1 MPSNKRAHR
10 LLSGALSCKR
20 LALGAFDAAS
30 AVVCALPLVVAC
42 PTLAWGYVDP
52 SVMTYTIQALAGVA
66 VALSAVLGV
75 ALRRTRKAIRR
86 ALNIDENAGKEIE
99 PLAHRVDESG
109 QRISEDWEEQA
120 AGKACPKAE
129 RRRGEKPLRWR
140 ARLLYSC
147 IVAVFAVFTLFVVA
161 PYEIV
166 ASNEADLVFG
176 LSAIW
181 GPVALCALAIAL
193 VLAFAVSLLR
203 GRAFQVAMLLV
214 FSLGLACY
222 IQALFFN
229 GPLPAAD
236 GRAVA
241 WGNYRTITVL
251 SAAIWIV
258 VCAAPLVL
266 SLRFASLCRGAAA
279 VASVCL
285 IVVQAAGVA
294 SLFAQI
300 SPTDA
305 AQTDEARGAV
315 NEVVATDAVATQK
328 GLFNVSPNENVIVFV
343 LDTFDTADLD
353 TLVGNDP
360 SALDE
365 FTGFTFFHDSCGMMI
380 PTRYGVPYLLSG
392 RVLPESDADDGV
404 ALYNFFENR
413 YVPPTFFQSIH
424 DSGYSIGVW
433 SDSYFF
439 ADSGAEQYVYNM
451 QDADESSLDFA
462 GTVSILWKCALYRDM
477 TWAFKPFFWF
487 WTDEINNGMV
497 APSEAGVLDDVP
509 YTMDDT
515 AYYSNLRNIGL
526 SVKTEGQTEGDFRFI
541 HLLGAHG
548 PYVMD
553 ENGAYVGDGNSSLER
568 QCAGSIKIVAEYIRQ
583 LKELGLYDSAT
594 IIVTADHGVYDPAD
608 TTLAEPMDT
617 PSSPVMLVKPGH
629 QTQEQA
635 SVPYKVSNVQTG
647 HLDFQATVL
656 DAMGAG
662 PESYA
667 TFGGMPM
674 FQVAE
679 GLSRDRY
686 YYVTTTDWKQDV
698 DFREYLIDGDVMDF
712 KNWHLTGRIW
722 SY

>member
-1 MPSNKRAHR
+1 MSSNTFAHR
-10 LLSGALSCKR
+10 LMPGALLRKR
-20 LALGAFDAAS
+20 LTLGVFDAAS
-30 AVVCALPLVVAC
+30 AAVCALVLVVVC
-42 PTLAWGYVDP
+42 PSLAWAYVDP

-86 ALNIDENAGKEIE
+86 ALNIDENAGKEVE
-99 PLAHRVDESG
+99 SVVHRFDSAGHVVVEG
-109 QRISEDWEEQA
+109 WEKA
-120 AGKACPKAE
+120 TLGKASSKAKK
-129 RRRGEKPLRWR
+129 RFGEKPLKWR
-140 ARLLYSC
+140 ARLLYGC
-147 IVAVFAVFTLFVVA
+147 IVAIFAVFTLFVVA

-181 GPVALCALAIAL
+181 EPVALSALAVALAIAL
-193 VLAFAVSLLR
+193 AVSLLR

-214 FSLGLACY
+214 FSFGLACY
-222 IQALFFN
+222 VQALLLN

-236 GRAVA
+236 GRAVS
-241 WGNYRTITVL
+241 WGDYKTITVI
-251 SAAIWIV
+251 SAVVWVV

-266 SLRFASLCRGAAA
+266 NHWFSSVCRGAAA

-285 IVVQAAGVA
+285 VVVQAAGVA
-294 SLFAQI
+294 SLFAQLP
-300 SPTDA
+300 SVDA

-328 GLFNVSPNENVIVFV
+328 GLFSVSPNENVIVFV

-353 TLVGNDP
+353 TLVGNSP

-392 RVLPESDADDGV
+392 RVLPESDADDGA
-404 ALYNFFENR
+404 ALYDFFENR
-413 YVPPTFFQSIH
+413 YVPPTFLQSIY
-424 DSGYSIGVW
+424 DNGYSVGVW

-439 ADSGAEQYVYNM
+439 ADSGAERYVYNM
-451 QDADESSLDFA
+451 QDSDESSLDPVGA
-462 GTVSILWKCALYRDM
+462 VSILWKCSLYRDM

-497 APSEAGVLDDVP
+497 AQGEEGELDDVP
-509 YTMDDT
+509 YTMNDA
-515 AYYSNLRNIGL
+515 AYYDNLRRIGL
-526 SVKTEGQTEGDFRFI
+526 SAKTEGDSKGDFRFI

-568 QCAGSIKIVAEYIRQ
+568 QCAGSIKIVSEYIRQ

-635 SVPYKVSNVQTG
+635 SVPCKVSNVQTG

-662 PESYA
+662 SESYA

-674 FQVAE
+674 FQVSE

-698 DFREYLIDGDVMDF
+698 DFREYLIVGDVMDF
-712 KNWHLTGRIW
+712 KNWHLTGRVW